1 MAVYPRLCL
10 EGSVRVALA
19 LADAFALFTPSGER
33 RWAVGWDPWFPAP
46 PEDETQPGTVFVTAH
61 DDVTTTW
68 VAVARD
74 RPRSIAYANVSEAGR
89 GALVQVSCAPEPD
102 GTTTAT
108 VTYDITALN
117 DSGAAWLD
125 EFAAGY
131 PQYLEHWEHA
141 IAAALARA

>member
-1 MAVYPRLCL
+1 MPRVRL

-19 LADAFALFTPSGER
+19 PADAFALFTPSGER
-33 RWAVGWDPWFPAP
+33 RWAAGWDPWFPAVA
-46 PEDETQPGTVFVTAH
+46 EDETAPGTVFTTDH

-68 VAVARD
+68 IVVARD
-74 RPRSIAYANVSEAGR
+74 RESSITYANVSDAGR
-89 GALVQVSCAPEPD
+89 AALIGVCCEPGPD

-117 DSGAAWLD
+117 ESGAAWQHK
-125 EFAAGY
+125 FAAGY

-141 IAAALARA
+141 IAAALNPRP